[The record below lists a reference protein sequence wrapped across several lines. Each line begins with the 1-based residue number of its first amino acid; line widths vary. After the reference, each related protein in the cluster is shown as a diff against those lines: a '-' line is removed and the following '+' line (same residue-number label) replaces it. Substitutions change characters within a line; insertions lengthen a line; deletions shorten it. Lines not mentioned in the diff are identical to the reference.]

1 MFFLTFFL
9 IFIFFELLSFTVIP
23 AISTFL
29 YQLIYQNIYLNSLK
43 SITFNCIIILAGVV
57 LLFLLVVML
66 LFFRLF
72 LFKQRGQLTPH
83 QMQYNLRMPI
93 QQNTTQTAIAH
104 LWSPRKSIVA

>member
-43 SITFNCIIILAGVV
+43 SITFNCIIILASVV

-66 LFFRLF
+66 FFFFRLF
-72 LFKQRGQLTPH
+72 LFKQREQLTPH
-83 QMQYNLRMPI
+83 QMQNITSARQYNKI
-93 QQNTTQTAIAH
+93 QH
-104 LWSPRKSIVA
+104 K